1 MKKIFLYL
9 FVLSGLLFATSCS
22 SSDDDNEGG
31 DSDDSTAS
39 VTIDGTS
46 LTFDTIVVEVEED
59 DEVSGFITTVSMINA
74 TDTSVILTFSVY
86 DDNAGS
92 DSISFMSYTEN
103 SMTYTYTTGSSLEF
117 GDTQNLTSFTN
128 VNSNGNLE
136 GTFSGVLS
144 RNTPSGFESVSVTN
158 GSFDINY

>member
-103 SMTYTYTTGSSLEF
+103 SMTYTCLLYTS
-117 GDTQNLTSFTN
+117 
-128 VNSNGNLE
+128 
-136 GTFSGVLS
+136 
-144 RNTPSGFESVSVTN
+144 PSPRDS
-158 GSFDINY
+158 